1 MALLNKKQIQYII
14 FGILAIVIPLM
25 LSVKGSTI
33 TLLASIGILAI
44 ASLGFNILLGYSGQI
59 SLGHGA
65 FMGLG
70 AYVSAYIVSQLE
82 LPFFLAV
89 VLAAVIP
96 FLVGFLLGLIALRL
110 EGHYLAIATLGF
122 AVVIEEI
129 FAEFS
134 EFTGGWSGT
143 KTTYPIIFGYKFDK
157 MSVYIL
163 TIAVLVVLMILTYH
177 FMKSST
183 GRALVAMKKSE
194 HAAQAMGVSL
204 FKYKLLA
211 FSISTM
217 YAGIAG
223 SLYIHFFRF
232 AEPKLWGIALSLD
245 LLAAVVIGGLG
256 TIGGA
261 VVGVAFL
268 KILPTVL
275 QVMPVLGDIDGL
287 SYVLTGVAI
296 VVFVMFYP
304 KGLINLPYEIIQKF
318 TKENNKANKSE
329 NIKASANNNGSKLE
343 EVDI

>member
-1 MALLNKKQIQYII
+1 MSIRNMKQAQYMLFGVIAILLPII
-14 FGILAIVIPLM
+14 TSA
-25 LSVKGSTI
+25 KGSTI
-33 TLLASIGILAI
+33 TLLASIGILSI
-44 ASLGFNILLGYSGQI
+44 ATLGFNVLLGYSGQI

-65 FMGLG
+65 FMGVG
-70 AYVSAYIVSQLE
+70 AYVSAYMVSQLE
-82 LPFFLAV
+82 LPFFLALA
-89 VLAAVIP
+89 LAAIIP
-96 FLVGFLLGLIALRL
+96 FFVGFILGLIALRL
-110 EGHYLAIATLGF
+110 EGHYLAIATLGL

-143 KTTYPIIFGYKFDK
+143 KTTYPTIFGYTFDK
-157 MSVYIL
+157 LAVYIL
-163 TIAVLVVLMILTYH
+163 IIIVLVTLMILTYN

-232 AEPKLWGIALSLD
+232 AEPKLWGIGLSLD
-245 LLAAVVIGGLG
+245 LLAAAVIGGLG

-261 VVGVAFL
+261 VVGVGFL
-268 KILPTVL
+268 KILPTFL
-275 QVMPVLGDIDGL
+275 QTVPVLGDIDGL
-287 SYVLTGVAI
+287 SFVLTGISI
-296 VVFVMFYP
+296 VIFVMFYP
-304 KGLINLPYEIIQKF
+304 KGLINLPVDIYRKF
-318 TKENNKANKSE
+318 FPKKPSE
-329 NIKASANNNGSKLE
+329 TE

>member
-1 MALLNKKQIQYII
+1 MQFIKKKQIQYII
-14 FGILAIVIPLM
+14 FGIIAIIIPILM
-25 LSVKGSTI
+25 QAKGSTI
-33 TLLASIGILAI
+33 TLLASIGIVAI
-44 ASLGFNILLGYSGQI
+44 ATLGFNILLGYSGQI

-82 LPFFLAV
+82 LPFLLAI
-89 VLAAVIP
+89 VLSAIIP

-122 AVVIEEI
+122 AVVIEEL

-134 EFTGGWSGT
+134 DFTGGWSGT
-143 KTTYPIIFGYKFDK
+143 RSTYPVILGYKFDK
-157 MSVYIL
+157 LSVYIL
-163 TIAVLVVLMILTYH
+163 VIAVLVLLMILSYN
-177 FMKSST
+177 FLKSST

-194 HAAQAMGVSL
+194 HASQAMGVSM

-223 SLYIHFFRF
+223 SLYMHFFRF
-232 AEPKLWGIALSLD
+232 SEPKMWGIALSLD
-245 LLAAVVIGGLG
+245 LLGAAVIGGLG

-261 VVGVAFL
+261 VLGVAFL
-268 KILPTVL
+268 KLLPTIL
-275 QVMPVLGDIDGL
+275 QMVPILGDIDGL
-287 SYVLTGVAI
+287 SFVLTGVAM

-304 KGLINLPYEIIQKF
+304 KGLINIPNDILTMIRKKQ
-318 TKENNKANKSE
+318 
-329 NIKASANNNGSKLE
+329 SKGKE
-343 EVDI
+343 EVKS

>member
-1 MALLNKKQIQYII
+1 MQFIKKKQIQYII
-14 FGILAIVIPLM
+14 FGIIAILVPILM
-25 LSVKGSTI
+25 QVKGSTI
-33 TLLASIGILAI
+33 TLLASIGIIAI
-44 ASLGFNILLGYSGQI
+44 ATLGFNILLGYSGQI

-70 AYVSAYIVSQLE
+70 AYVSAYMVSQLE
-82 LPFFLAV
+82 LPFLVAI
-89 VLAAVIP
+89 VLAAIIP
-96 FLVGFLLGLIALRL
+96 FVVGFVLGLIALRL

-134 EFTGGWSGT
+134 DFTGGWSGT
-143 KTTYPIIFGYKFDK
+143 RTTYPIIFGHKFDK
-157 MSVYIL
+157 LSVYIL
-163 TIAVLVVLMILTYH
+163 IIIVLVGLMILSYN
-177 FMKSST
+177 FLKSST

-232 AEPKLWGIALSLD
+232 CEPKLWGIGLSLD
-245 LLAAVVIGGLG
+245 LLGAAVIGGLG

-261 VVGVAFL
+261 IVGVAFL
-268 KILPTVL
+268 KLLPTIL
-275 QVMPVLGDIDGL
+275 QQIPVLGDFDGL
-287 SYVLTGVAI
+287 SFVLTGVAM

-304 KGLINLPYEIIQKF
+304 RGLINLPNDIVTAIKKKRNKGK
-318 TKENNKANKSE
+318 KEVKS
-329 NIKASANNNGSKLE
+329 
-343 EVDI
+343 

>member
-1 MALLNKKQIQYII
+1 MSFFKKKQLQYVL
-14 FGILAIVIPLM
+14 FGILALLLPFAIQA
-25 LSVKGSTI
+25 KGSTI
-33 TLLASIGILAI
+33 TLLASIGIISI
-44 ASLGFNILLGYSGQI
+44 ATLGFNVLLGYSGQI

-70 AYVSAYIVSQLE
+70 AYISAYFVTQLE
-82 LPFFLAV
+82 LPFFLGLI
-89 VLAAVIP
+89 LAAIVP
-96 FLVGFLLGLIALRL
+96 FLVGFILGLIALRL

-129 FAEFS
+129 FAAFS
-134 EFTGGWSGT
+134 DFTGGWSGT
-143 KTTYPIIFGYKFDK
+143 KSGYPVIFGYKFGK
-157 MSVYIL
+157 LEVYMMVIVIL
-163 TIAVLVVLMILTYH
+163 VILMILTYN

-223 SLYIHFFRF
+223 SLYMHFFRF
-232 AEPKLWGIALSLD
+232 AEPKLWGIGLSLD
-245 LLAAVVIGGLG
+245 LLAAAVIGGLG

-268 KILPTVL
+268 KMLPTGL
-275 QVMPVLGDIDGL
+275 QMVPVLGDIHGL

-296 VVFVMFYP
+296 VIFIMFYP
-304 KGLINLPYEIIQKF
+304 KGLINLPNDLYQKF
-318 TKENNKANKSE
+318 FKKK
-329 NIKASANNNGSKLE
+329 KLE
-343 EVDI
+343 TETTEEVKA

>member
-1 MALLNKKQIQYII
+1 MQLLEKKPFQYVL
-14 FGILAIVIPLM
+14 FGIVAILLPLVINA
-25 LSVKGSTI
+25 KGSTY
-33 TLLASIGILAI
+33 TLLASIGIISI
-44 ASLGFNILLGYSGQI
+44 AALGFNILLGYSGQI

-65 FMGLG
+65 FMGMG
-70 AYVSAYIVSQLE
+70 AYVSAYIVAKMD
-82 LPFFLAV
+82 LPFVLGIA
-89 VLAAVIP
+89 LAAVLP
-96 FLVGFLLGLIALRL
+96 LLVGFILGLIALRL

-143 KTTYPIIFGYKFDK
+143 KAGYPVIFGYKFSK
-157 MSVYIL
+157 ETVY
-163 TIAVLVVLMILTYH
+163 VLVIFVLVILMIATYN
-177 FMKSST
+177 FMKSAT

-211 FSISTM
+211 FSLSTM

-232 AEPKLWGIALSLD
+232 CEPKLWGIGLSLD
-245 LLAAVVIGGLG
+245 LLASVVIGGLG

-268 KILPTVL
+268 KLLPTFL
-275 QVMPVLGDIDGL
+275 QGLPILGDIDGL
-287 SYVLTGVAI
+287 SFVLTGVSII
-296 VVFVMFYP
+296 VFIMFYP
-304 KGLINLPYEIIQKF
+304 KGLINIPNDIYAWVK
-318 TKENNKANKSE
+318 KKSNLGGKDGIRVE
-329 NIKASANNNGSKLE
+329 
-343 EVDI
+343 D

>member
-1 MALLNKKQIQYII
+1 MSILNKKQIQYII
-14 FGILAIVIPLM
+14 FGVIAVLLPILTQA
-25 LSVKGSTI
+25 KGSTI
-33 TLLASIGILAI
+33 TLLASIGITAI
-44 ASLGFNILLGYSGQI
+44 ATLGFNVLLGFSGQI

-70 AYVSAYIVSQLE
+70 AYISAYFVSQME
-82 LPFFLAV
+82 LPFFLSLA
-89 VLAAVIP
+89 LAAIIP
-96 FLVGFLLGLIALRL
+96 FLVGFILGLIALRL

-129 FAEFS
+129 FAELS

-143 KTTYPIIFGYKFDK
+143 KTTYPIIFGHKFDK
-157 MSVYIL
+157 LSVYIL
-163 TIAVLVVLMILTYH
+163 IIIILVILMILTYN
-177 FMKSST
+177 FMKSAT

-232 AEPKLWGIALSLD
+232 AEPKLWGITLSLD
-245 LLAAVVIGGLG
+245 LLAAAVIGGLG

-268 KILPTVL
+268 KVLPTVL
-275 QVMPVLGDIDGL
+275 QMLPVFGDFDGL
-287 SYVLTGVAI
+287 AFVLTGVAI

-304 KGLINLPYEIIQKF
+304 RGLINIPNDLYHKF
-318 TKENNKANKSE
+318 FKRKRAEN
-329 NIKASANNNGSKLE
+329 E
-343 EVDI
+343 EVKA

>member
-1 MALLNKKQIQYII
+1 MQLLKRKPLQYSL
-14 FGILAIVIPLM
+14 FGILAIVLPM
-25 LSVKGSTI
+25 LLSAKGSTY
-33 TLLASIGILAI
+33 TLLASIGIISI
-44 ASLGFNILLGYSGQI
+44 AALGFNILLGYSGQI

-65 FMGLG
+65 FMGMG
-70 AYVSAYIVSQLE
+70 AYMSAYLVAKME
-82 LPFFLAV
+82 LPFIIGIIM
-89 VLAAVIP
+89 AAIIP
-96 FLVGFLLGLIALRL
+96 LLVGFVLGLIALRL

-143 KTTYPIIFGYKFDK
+143 KAGFPVIFGYKFGK
-157 MSVYIL
+157 ESVY
-163 TIAVLVVLMILTYH
+163 VLVILVLVGLMIATYN

-183 GRALVAMKKSE
+183 GRALIAMKKSE

-211 FSISTM
+211 FSLSTM

-232 AEPKLWGIALSLD
+232 CEPKLWGIGLSLD
-245 LLAAVVIGGLG
+245 LLASVVIGGLG

-268 KILPTVL
+268 KLLPTFL
-275 QVMPVLGDIDGL
+275 QGLPILGDIDGL
-287 SYVLTGVAI
+287 SFVLTGVSII
-296 VVFVMFYP
+296 VFIMFYP
-304 KGLINLPYEIIQKF
+304 KGLINIPNDIYAWF
-318 TKENNKANKSE
+318 MKERKEGGKDGIRVE
-329 NIKASANNNGSKLE
+329 
-343 EVDI
+343 D

>member
-1 MALLNKKQIQYII
+1 MAILNKKQIQYVI
-14 FGILAIVIPLM
+14 FGIIAVLLPILIQA
-25 LSVKGSTI
+25 KGSTI

-44 ASLGFNILLGYSGQI
+44 ATLGFNVLLGFSGQI

-70 AYVSAYIVSQLE
+70 AYISAYFVSQLE
-82 LPFFLAV
+82 LPFFLALL
-89 VLAAVIP
+89 LAAVIP
-96 FLVGFLLGLIALRL
+96 FLVGFILGLIALRL

-134 EFTGGWSGT
+134 DFTGGWSGT
-143 KTTYPIIFGYKFDK
+143 KTTYPIIFGHKFDK
-157 MSVYIL
+157 LSVYIL
-163 TIAVLVVLMILTYH
+163 IITILVILMILTYN
-177 FMKSST
+177 FMKSAT

-223 SLYIHFFRF
+223 SMYIHFFRF
-232 AEPKLWGIALSLD
+232 AEPKLWGITLSLD
-245 LLAAVVIGGLG
+245 LLAAAVIGGLG

-275 QVMPVLGDIDGL
+275 QMLPVFGDFDGL
-287 SYVLTGVAI
+287 AFVLTGVSI

-304 KGLINLPYEIIQKF
+304 KGLINIPNDLYVKF
-318 TKENNKANKSE
+318 FKRKKA
-329 NIKASANNNGSKLE
+329 KAE
-343 EVDI
+343 EVKA

>member
-1 MALLNKKQIQYII
+1 MQLLKRKPLQYSL
-14 FGILAIVIPLM
+14 FGIVAILLPVL
-25 LSVKGSTI
+25 LSAKGSTY
-33 TLLASIGILAI
+33 TLLASIGIISI
-44 ASLGFNILLGYSGQI
+44 AALGFNILLGYSGQI

-65 FMGLG
+65 FMGIG
-70 AYVSAYIVSQLE
+70 AYMSAYLVAKMD
-82 LPFFLAV
+82 LPFIVGIIMAG
-89 VLAAVIP
+89 VLP
-96 FLVGFLLGLIALRL
+96 LLVGFILGLIALRL

-134 EFTGGWSGT
+134 GFTGGWSGT
-143 KTTYPIIFGYKFDK
+143 KANYPVIFGYKFNK
-157 MSVYIL
+157 ESVYIL
-163 TIAVLVVLMILTYH
+163 VIIILVALMIATYN

-211 FSISTM
+211 FSLSTM

-232 AEPKLWGIALSLD
+232 CEPKLWGISLSLD
-245 LLAAVVIGGLG
+245 LLSSVVIGGIG

-268 KILPTVL
+268 KLLPTFL
-275 QVMPVLGDIDGL
+275 QGLPILGDIDGL
-287 SYVLTGVAI
+287 SFVLTGVSII
-296 VVFVMFYP
+296 VF
-304 KGLINLPYEIIQKF
+304 
-318 TKENNKANKSE
+318 
-329 NIKASANNNGSKLE
+329 
-343 EVDI
+343 

>member
-1 MALLNKKQIQYII
+1 MAILNKKQIQYVI
-14 FGILAIVIPLM
+14 FGIIAVLLPILIQA
-25 LSVKGSTI
+25 KGSTI

-44 ASLGFNILLGYSGQI
+44 ATLGFNVLLGFSGQI

-70 AYVSAYIVSQLE
+70 AYISAYFVSQLE
-82 LPFFLAV
+82 LPFFLALL
-89 VLAAVIP
+89 LAAVIQ
-96 FLVGFLLGLIALRL
+96 FLVGFILGLIALRL

-134 EFTGGWSGT
+134 DFTGGWSGT
-143 KTTYPIIFGYKFDK
+143 KTTYPIIFGHKFDK
-157 MSVYIL
+157 LSVYIL
-163 TIAVLVVLMILTYH
+163 IITILVILMILTYN
-177 FMKSST
+177 FMKSAT

-223 SLYIHFFRF
+223 SMYIHFFRF
-232 AEPKLWGIALSLD
+232 AEPKLWGITLSLD
-245 LLAAVVIGGLG
+245 LLAAAVIGGLG

-275 QVMPVLGDIDGL
+275 QMLPVFGDFDGL
-287 SYVLTGVAI
+287 AFVLTGVSI

-304 KGLINLPYEIIQKF
+304 KGLINIPNDLYVKF
-318 TKENNKANKSE
+318 FKRKKA
-329 NIKASANNNGSKLE
+329 KAE
-343 EVDI
+343 EVKA